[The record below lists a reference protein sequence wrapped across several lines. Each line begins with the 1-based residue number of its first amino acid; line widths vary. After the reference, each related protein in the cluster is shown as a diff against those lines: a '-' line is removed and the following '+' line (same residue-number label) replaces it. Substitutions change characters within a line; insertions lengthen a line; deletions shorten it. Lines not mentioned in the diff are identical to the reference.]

1 MLRLK
6 EYSPEVEPQN
16 ESKTEW
22 NIRGEWMT
30 PGWLCTLFLCIE
42 WLVSYLPDCYDDSF
56 FFFFLL
62 STGGWRNNSI
72 QTQQDSRSLQQRSFP
87 AVILS
92 SSSLSADNRERLIHL
107 MRWGDE
113 EDWVDDCSPEFPDWI
128 KPSKSIVA
136 SWNTVCMLQQLS
148 GASNNRIQMCF
159 CDCYS
164 PFG

>member
-1 MLRLK
+1 MKAKRS
-6 EYSPEVEPQN
+6 EISEESGWPQGDSAPSSSVLN
-16 ESKTEW
+16 DW
-22 NIRGEWMT
+22 CLI
-30 PGWLCTLFLCIE
+30 
-42 WLVSYLPDCYDDSF
+42 YLIVMMIPF